1 MTEST
6 ECQQAAAGLE
16 GGFWGWLARNRLS
29 LIDVIMAAQVLLIVV
44 TFAVYA
50 VAAVIR

>member
-6 ECQQAAAGLE
+6 ECQQAGAALE
-16 GGFWGWLARNRLS
+16 GGFWGWMARNRLS
-29 LIDVIMAAQVLLIVV
+29 LIDVIMAGQVALVV
-44 TFAVYA
+44 VVLAVIA